1 MPAAVIDRGPLPAN
15 ANDYGFQRLINFQ
28 RRRMT
33 GATASCPE
41 TSFTFP
47 LKSTQ
52 PLAKG
57 RPRDAEAA
65 AHCTRVAKT
74 AIRLDPVASLALR
87 AILNFLQQRKSF
99 TGADDEAVGLW
110 ATRSV
115 VHQVHSLPDPVK

>member
-1 MPAAVIDRGPLPAN
+1 
-15 ANDYGFQRLINFQ
+15 
-28 RRRMT
+28 MT

-41 TSFTFP
+41 TRFTFL

-65 AHCTRVAKT
+65 THCTRVAKT

-87 AILNFLQQRKSF
+87 AIPDVLQQSKSF
-99 TGADDEAVGLW
+99 TEADDEGGGIVGN
-110 ATRSV
+110 AKRCPSSPQPARSGETMSMNRTNNSSYWLEAFLTDRA
-115 VHQVHSLPDPVK
+115 QARP

>member
-1 MPAAVIDRGPLPAN
+1 
-15 ANDYGFQRLINFQ
+15 
-28 RRRMT
+28 MT

-41 TSFTFP
+41 ARFTFL

-65 AHCTRVAKT
+65 THRTRVAKT
-74 AIRLDPVASLALR
+74 AIRLDPGASPALR
-87 AILNFLQQRKSF
+87 AILSVLQLSKSF
-99 TGADDEAVGLW
+99 TEADDEGVGLW

-115 VHQVHSLPDPVK
+115 VHQVHNLPDQVKRCL